1 MEIIKFPY
9 EVEHMDTNQL
19 QAFDMVVRQASFS
32 KAARAL
38 NISQPTV
45 SLRIQALEQAVGG
58 ALFLRGGTRL
68 QLTELGTSFLPYA
81 RQALAVLATG
91 VETAQQTRDGARGRV
106 SLVTLP
112 SLATSFFASA
122 LARFHTSHPQVDI
135 VVHTNHSDQ
144 ILEMLYDGLVKLGL
158 LNWPIFSPF
167 ALTPLLH
174 FREPLIV
181 IAHPEHPLARKE
193 SVESSELS
201 REGQPFWLVG
211 WGHEVRTWHT
221 RLAPVGSTITEVP
234 IHTAHDLALSGH
246 GVALLARP
254 IVAADLD
261 SGHLV
266 ELPVCDLPSF
276 AREIALVC
284 LSREELQLSAA
295 SRAFI
300 TMLREEGWKY
310 VQ

>member
-1 MEIIKFPY
+1 
-9 EVEHMDTNQL
+9 MDTNQL

-45 SLRIQALEQAVGG
+45 SLRIQALEQVVGG

-68 QLTELGTSFLPYA
+68 ELTELGASFLPYA

-91 VETAQQTRDGARGRV
+91 VETAQQTRDGAKGRV

-112 SLATSFFASA
+112 SLTTSFFAAA
-122 LARFHTSHPQVDI
+122 LARFHTSHPQVDLI
-135 VVHTNHSDQ
+135 VHTNHSDQ

-167 ALTPLLH
+167 DLTPLLH

-181 IAHPEHPLARKE
+181 VAHPEHPLARKE
-193 SVESSELS
+193 NVESPELS

-211 WGHEVRTWHT
+211 WGHEVRACHT
-221 RLAPVGSTITEVP
+221 RVSPVGSTITEVP
-234 IHTAHDLALSGH
+234 IHTAHDLVLSGH

-254 IVAADLD
+254 IVAADRA
-261 SGHLV
+261 SRPLV
-266 ELPVCDLPSF
+266 ALPLSDLP
-276 AREIALVC
+276 
-284 LSREELQLSAA
+284 
-295 SRAFI
+295 AFG
-300 TMLREEGWKY
+300 RKN
-310 VQ
+310 